1 MKSMSCLDF
10 SELYRIKRFI
20 RIFTCFFFWLEL
32 VILYGLFVN
41 LIRKKFNS
49 GKIINISTVLD
60 CSAFAIYCK
69 YCNFNALQCES
80 SGFCFRKEIK
90 FIIIISVYKIAKYD
104 TGYLESE
111 RVSEFTLTDKTI
123 RNLTWNI
130 LNLNTRPER
139 NDTPEDFRLMLSSC
153 SFFSTL
159 AYNGGLLYWLKWHS
173 AGPGQILI
181 YLGSQNLSSD
191 KDLTQCLQNL
201 NSRKTNSRR
210 NYFICGSCLD

>member
-1 MKSMSCLDF
+1 MHC
-10 SELYRIKRFI
+10 
-20 RIFTCFFFWLEL
+20 
-32 VILYGLFVN
+32 LFVN
-41 LIRKKFNS
+41 LFRNKFDS
-49 GKIINISTVLD
+49 RKIINISIVLD
-60 CSAFAIYCK
+60 YSAFPIY
-69 YCNFNALQCES
+69 YFQILQFQCIAMWKF
-80 SGFCFRKEIK
+80 GVFFRKEIE
-90 FIIIISVYKIAKYD
+90 FIIIISVYKLAKYD

-210 NYFICGSCLD
+210 NYFICGSGL